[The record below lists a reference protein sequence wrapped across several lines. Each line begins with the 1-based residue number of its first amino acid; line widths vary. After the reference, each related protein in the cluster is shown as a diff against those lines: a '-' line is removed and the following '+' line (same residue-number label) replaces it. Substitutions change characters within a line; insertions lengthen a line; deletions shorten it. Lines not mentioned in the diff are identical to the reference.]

1 MSEQEIKVPDLG
13 GADEVEI
20 IEITVS
26 KGDTVEEED
35 SILTVESD
43 KASVDLPSPA
53 AGKITKITAKVG
65 DKVKEG
71 DVVGMIETDDADG
84 ADDDEP
90 EEEKP
95 AESEKEDKED
105 KGSKKDTGDKEEKPK
120 KAEKKSAGGSRK
132 ETVKVPSM
140 DGAEDVPVIEINVQP
155 GDEVAEED
163 PLVTVESDKATFEIP
178 SPYAGKVEK
187 VLVKE
192 GDKLSEGN
200 DLLEMTLSGEG
211 DEAADEAP
219 TDEPES
225 EAEDKSEE
233 KAESEPKKG
242 KTKKSSGG
250 TRKEIVKVPSMDGAE
265 DVPVIEINVKDGD
278 EVAEEDPLVTVESDK
293 ATFEIPSP
301 YAGKVTKVLVSEG
314 DKLSEGD
321 DLLELTVT
329 DEGEE
334 DAAEDESDEAA
345 EEEASQQKQSEKK
358 AASKKE
364 DAGKSD
370 DSEPVPRT
378 DGAKVHAGPAVRKL
392 AREFGVDMGRIKGS
406 GPKGRILK
414 DDVQG
419 YVKSELKR
427 TQEGGS
433 ASAGAGIPGIKLPD
447 FGQFGEI
454 ERESM
459 SRMQVATATNM
470 QRSWLNVPHVTQ
482 HEDADITDMEAF
494 RKDLKAEG
502 EKRGVKMTPLPFVL
516 KACAHALAEL
526 PQFNVSLDMERKELI
541 RKRYV
546 HIGIAVDTPAGLMVP
561 VIKDVDK
568 KGLWELAAEA
578 SELAAKAREKKLKPN
593 EMQGACFSITSLG
606 GIGGTAF
613 TPIVNTPEVAI
624 LGLSKASM
632 KPTWDGEAFQPRLMM
647 PLSLSYDHRAV
658 NGADAA
664 RFTTLL
670 GNLLGDVRRLLL

>member
-26 KGDTVEEED
+26 EGDTVEEED

-53 AGKITKITAKVG
+53 SGKITKISVKVG
-65 DKVKEG
+65 DTLKEG
-71 DVVGMIETDDADG
+71 DVVGMIETDDADDEDN
-84 ADDDEP
+84 ADDED
-90 EEEKP
+90 EKP
-95 AESEKEDKED
+95 ARDEDEDQEEDKDED
-105 KGSKKDTGDKEEKPK
+105 QDKEEKPK
-120 KAEKKSAGGSRK
+120 KSAEKSGGGSRK

-140 DGAEDVPVIEINVQP
+140 DGAEDVPVIEINVQA

-192 GDKLSEGN
+192 GDKLSEGD
-200 DLLEMTLSGEG
+200 DLLEMTIVGG
-211 DEAADEAP
+211 GDDEAGEE
-219 TDEPES
+219 TKEEPKKETES
-225 EAEDKSEE
+225 K
-233 KAESEPKKG
+233 SEPKKEAP
-242 KTKKSSGG
+242 KKKSGGG
-250 TRKEIVKVPSMDGAE
+250 TRKETVKVPNMDGAE
-265 DVPVIEINVKDGD
+265 DVPVLEINVKDGD

-301 YAGKVTKVLVSEG
+301 FAGKVTKVLVKEG

-321 DLLELTVT
+321 DLLELTIT
-329 DEGEE
+329 E
-334 DAAEDESDEAA
+334 DGG
-345 EEEASQQKQSEKK
+345 EEEAETDTETETEETTEESSKDKDGERESKPKSEEK
-358 AASKKE
+358 
-364 DAGKSD
+364 GKSEE
-370 DSEPVPRT
+370 SEPVPRT
-378 DGAKVHAGPAVRKL
+378 GGGKVHAGPAVRKL
-392 AREFGVDMGRIKGS
+392 AREYGVDMGRIKGS
-406 GPKGRILK
+406 GPKDRILK
-414 DDVQG
+414 DDIQA
-419 YVKSELKR
+419 YVKGELQK
-427 TQEGGS
+427 TQEGGVS
-433 ASAGAGIPGIKLPD
+433 AASGAGIPGVKLPD
-447 FGQFGEI
+447 FSQFGEV

-459 SRMQVATATNM
+459 SRIQVATANNM
-470 QRSWLNVPHVTQ
+470 QRNWLNVPHVTQ
-482 HEDADITDMEAF
+482 HDDADITDMDAF

-502 EKRGVKMTPLPFVL
+502 EKRGVKMTPLAFVL

-526 PQFNVSLDMERKELI
+526 PQFNVSLDMERKELV
-541 RKRYV
+541 RKKYI
-546 HIGIAVDTPAGLMVP
+546 HIGIAVDTPNGLMVP
-561 VIKDVDK
+561 VIRDVDK

-578 SELAAKAREKKLKPN
+578 AELAGKARDKKLKPN
-593 EMQGACFSITSLG
+593 EMQGGCFSITSLG

-613 TPIVNTPEVAI
+613 TPIVSTPEVAI

-632 KPTWDGEAFQPRLMM
+632 KPVWDGKAFQPRLMM

-670 GNLLGDVRRLLL
+670 SDLLGDVRRLLL